1 MKKLCS
7 VLMVLALGGAMA
19 PVWAGGG
26 CRVVSPYASRVVYV
40 QSPPVVY
47 VSSYGSAYQPVR
59 SCEPRRVAP
68 RGVVYAPRV
77 MAQPGYWVY
86 RDAGCGRSQRVWQP
100 SRRVTVPSHY
110 GAHVVRVGW

>member
-19 PVWAGGG
+19 PVWAGGAY
-26 CRVVSPYASRVVYV
+26 RVVSPCASRVVFV

-47 VSSYGSAYQPVR
+47 VSSYGSACRPVR
-59 SCEPRRVAP
+59 ACDSHWGAS

-86 RDAGCGRSQRVWQP
+86 REVGCGRSQRVWQP
-100 SRRVTVPSHY
+100 SRRVTVPSPY
-110 GAHVVRVGW
+110 GAHVVRAGW